1 MMQKKRYLLIFLL
14 FLGSFLLLQSCGAAG
29 APPMEEPA
37 AEEPSEEPSGG
48 EPTAAPASTATLSV
62 PVPTQAATMVP
73 DIEVPTMLPS
83 IPEQRRLTLEFPPK
97 IRAGDSDIVR
107 LTLEVDDMGNIVP
120 TAEIEG
126 NTVTGEVVEIPSL
139 YDTHKVIAESRLDMA
154 GVEVLPAEMISEPL
168 LPGESVTFYWSV
180 RPDDTGAY
188 RGTVWLYLR
197 FIPNDGGT
205 EMTRTLSA
213 QLIEINAVSF
223 LGMKATPAR
232 WVGAIGSFISG
243 VLGMPFIE
251 EVVKWIWRRLKKI

>member
-48 EPTAAPASTATLSV
+48 EPTAAPAPTATVSV
-62 PVPTQAATMVP
+62 PVPTQEAAAV
-73 DIEVPTMLPS
+73 PS
-83 IPEQRRLTLEFPPK
+83 IPEQRRLILEFPPK

-120 TAEIEG
+120 TAEIDG
-126 NTVTGEVVEIPSL
+126 NTVTGEVVEIPNL

-154 GVEVLPAEMISEPL
+154 GVQVLPAEMISEPL

-223 LGMKATPAR
+223 FGMKAAPAR

-251 EVVKWIWRRLKKI
+251 EVVKWIWRRLRKA